1 MLSPRRRKNP
11 LFGLPL
17 LLVGGVTIVPKGSRG
32 RSIMVVEF
40 VVETPEQASAHGE
53 RLTSVCK
60 LANRIFDVS
69 QAPVLDVET
78 GTSLPCVPFYTVAR
92 HHDV

>member
-1 MLSPRRRKNP
+1 
-11 LFGLPL
+11 
-17 LLVGGVTIVPKGSRG
+17 
-32 RSIMVVEF
+32 MVVEF

-69 QAPVLDVET
+69 QAQVLDVET
-78 GTSLPCVPFYTVAR
+78 GTPQELLCAHTLSLPCVPFYTVVR
-92 HHDV
+92 HQDV